1 MGTVP
6 SVPCRPIPASAIP
19 ASAIPAYA
27 IPAYAIPRAR
37 RRRDDAGQPP
47 SPRGVPAREGGEGPA
62 EVPPGFGQDLLQPP
76 PVPGGGG
83 GGGGDGDGGVGI
95 VAGGGKVGPARSS
108 VPSLPPGGPAVG
120 QAAGP
125 PEEGGTGKAAG
136 EGGRRGG
143 VVVDSQGPNPH
154 VAVGLPK
161 GEGGKEGRRGK
172 RGNCFLS
179 FFSCPRG
186 FFGI

>member
-6 SVPCRPIPASAIP
+6 SVPCRPIPAS
-19 ASAIPAYA
+19 A

-76 PVPGGGG
+76 PVPSGGGG
-83 GGGGDGDGGVGI
+83 GGGEGI
-95 VAGGGKVGPARSS
+95 VAGGGKV
-108 VPSLPPGGPAVG
+108 GPAVG

-125 PEEGGTGKAAG
+125 PEEGGAGKAAG

-161 GEGGKEGRRGK
+161 GEGGKEGRREGG
-172 RGNCFLS
+172 GNAETVFSPS
-179 FFSCPRG
+179 FPVPR
-186 FFGI
+186 FFRNLI